1 MLKYIS
7 YFNKQDMTNDNKN
20 IHAHILH
27 TLDDFY
33 NTPEHHSAIQTIL
46 KSICEF
52 FEINRLCFFID
63 KNKTSYQNIF
73 EYQNQTELKN
83 DLETLEI
90 NFYSKNTQDYTNEIK
105 VSFLNLFQNQKLFYT
120 TEFQKFQSL
129 LQDMNFQS
137 DSPNQINELLLFLI
151 HDSSYL
157 IMERHEDQ
165 QPLSKESLSLIELCC
180 KTLQARILSFS
191 TMKQLQNDVLI
202 YDTLIQHE
210 EIPMAII
217 EKESGIIL
225 QHNSLYKQ
233 ILPTIQIGEQYEQR
247 EIHSNCCMTNGDQL
261 LPHIHDANR
270 YWIQKSTTFTMKDGR
285 EAFLIY
291 AKDTKD
297 YIKQLTTFD
306 TLTGALSLHGF
317 EQYYHANII
326 SSEHKYALCTIDV
339 DKFKHINNLFGYQVG
354 NEILQQMALVL
365 QNFLNEGEI
374 CCRLNEDKFAMIIRY
389 SILDDVTER
398 FSELK
403 NDFELMRKIH
413 FDNKKITVIGGICM
427 VNPAKSLNL
436 LLDQA
441 NIARKIAK
449 GSHNNRFA
457 FYNSKLEKEAEQER
471 LIEERM
477 FSAVTNEEFFPF
489 LQAKFNLITRELCGA
504 EALVRWNAPTGLI
517 YPDEFIPLFEKNG
530 FINILDFIIYRK
542 VMKYMRTC
550 LDAGIPLCPISI
562 NVSRGHI
569 PDKNFI
575 HKIMDL
581 IETYDIPLDLLE
593 LEITESMFVED
604 KDALK
609 NFIQQ
614 LKNHN
619 IQVSIDDFGTAYSSL
634 HILKDIEVDALK
646 IDKEFLHNVD
656 SRKSNFHTKD
666 EIVIKHIINMAKE
679 LNFKIVCEGIET
691 EEQVELLKRIGC
703 QYGQG
708 YLFAKP
714 MSLEKFDETF
724 FSKYISSQTP

>member
-1 MLKYIS
+1 
-7 YFNKQDMTNDNKN
+7 MTNDNIN
-20 IHAHILH
+20 IHERILH
-27 TLDDFY
+27 TLNDFY
-33 NTPEHHSAIQTIL
+33 NTTEHNTAIQTIL
-46 KSICEF
+46 KSICDF

-63 KNKTSYQNIF
+63 QNAKSYENIF
-73 EYQNQTELKN
+73 EYHNHTEIKNNLQTLH
-83 DLETLEI
+83 I
-90 NFYSKNTQDYTNEIK
+90 NFYPAKKKDITNEIK
-105 VSFLNLFQNQKLFYT
+105 ESFFHLFQTETIFYT
-120 TEFQKFQSL
+120 TDFKKIQPL

-137 DSPNQINELLLFLI
+137 DSPNQIKELILFLI

-157 IMERHEDQ
+157 SMERFANKK
-165 QPLSKESLSLIELCC
+165 PLSKEALSLIKLCC
-180 KTLQARILSFS
+180 KALQSRLLSFS
-191 TMKQLQNDVLI
+191 TIKQLNNDVLI

-217 EKESGIIL
+217 EKQTGIIL

-233 ILPTIQIGEQYEQR
+233 ILPNIQIGEQYEQR

-261 LPHIHDANR
+261 LPHLHDADR
-270 YWIQKSTTFTMKDGR
+270 YWIQKSTAFTMENGA

-291 AKDTKD
+291 AKDTQD

-317 EQYYHANII
+317 EQYYHNHITT
-326 SSEHKYALCTIDV
+326 SEHKYALCTIDV

-374 CCRLNEDKFAMIIRY
+374 FCRLNEDKFAMIVRY
-389 SILDDVTER
+389 SILDDVAER
-398 FSELK
+398 FTELK

-413 FDNKKITVIGGICM
+413 FDNKKITIIGGICM

-449 GSHNNRFA
+449 GSHDNRFA
-457 FYNSKLEKEAEQER
+457 FYNAKLEKEAEQER

-489 LQAKFNLITRELCGA
+489 LQAKFNLNTRKLCGA

-550 LDAGIPLCPISI
+550 LDAGFPLCPISI

-604 KDALK
+604 KNSLK

-656 SRKSNFHTKD
+656 SRKPNIHTKD

-724 FSKYISSQTP
+724 FSEYISPQIL